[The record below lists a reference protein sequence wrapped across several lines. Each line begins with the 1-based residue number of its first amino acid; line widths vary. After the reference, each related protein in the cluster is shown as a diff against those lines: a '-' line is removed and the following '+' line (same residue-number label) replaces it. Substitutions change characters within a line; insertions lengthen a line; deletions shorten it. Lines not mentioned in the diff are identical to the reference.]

1 VKAHVLALS
10 LALAAPPAAVAQ
22 EAVFLVRHAE
32 RADSSADSTL
42 SEAGEARALRLA
54 GWLNAARITHIY
66 TSELRRTIQTAM
78 PFAAAS
84 RLSPQQAPAGN
95 TQALVNQVTAL
106 GSHDRALIVGHSNTI
121 PEILRGLGVKAAVT
135 IADSEYDN
143 IFLVVPRKD
152 AEPALFRFKY

>member
-1 VKAHVLALS
+1 VKVHVLAL
-10 LALAAPPAAVAQ
+10 ALTLTVPPAAAAQ

-42 SEAGEARALRLA
+42 SDAGRARATRLA
-54 GWLNAARITHIY
+54 EWLRGARITHIY

-78 PFAAAS
+78 PFAVAS
-84 RLSPQQAPAGN
+84 HLSPQQSAATDSQGLVGRIAG
-95 TQALVNQVTAL
+95 L
-106 GSHDRALIVGHSNTI
+106 GPHDRALVVGHSNTI
-121 PEILRGLGVKAAVT
+121 PDIIRGLGVKVPVT

-143 IFLVVPRKD
+143 IFLVVPRGN